1 MGCPDLLMSWCPDP
15 VFSYSVLMG
24 RPDVLIQCPDVL
36 MSSSSFLIFS
46 STLYYHQDTSSVH
59 QNIFRGLN
67 EDSYY
72 YVLWKSGNVCF
83 LVVYMDVLLLATSSR
98 SYMNSI
104 KEMLSSS
111 FKMYD
116 LGEAKYLLGV
126 EIWRDRTTAMLEWEC
141 QNIYQVHSEVSE
153 GYSCASEV
161 SRKFLHFWGFQKFLC
176 FWNFRNSFHSF
187 KGHLFSHYILL
198 EFTSMPSPIT

>member
-1 MGCPDLLMSWCPDP
+1 MSWSSVLMQCSDSVLIKCSDVLMECPDILMSW
-15 VFSYSVLMG
+15 
-24 RPDVLIQCPDVL
+24 
-36 MSSSSFLIFS
+36 SSFLIFS

-83 LVVYMDVLLLATSSR
+83 LVVYMDDLLLATSSR

-111 FKMYD
+111 FKMHD
-116 LGEAKYLLGV
+116 LGEAKYLLEV
-126 EIWRDRTTAMLEWEC
+126 EIQRDRKLNTISLSQSQYAWAVLEC
-141 QNIYQVHSEVSE
+141 TRM
-153 GYSCASEV
+153 ASSTPV
-161 SRKFLHFWGFQKFLC
+161 
-176 FWNFRNSFHSF
+176 
-187 KGHLFSHYILL
+187 
-198 EFTSMPSPIT
+198 